1 MENVLYR
8 VLNDAEAHKYGDKYP
23 GLRRCGYGFN
33 QKAFTDMAYGYKDA
47 AEQLA
52 NSQCDY
58 SDKYNEGLLYP
69 IMFCYRQSVELM
81 LKASLLNLYLI
92 KDKQLHTSER
102 IALGKIIKT
111 HKLSAILSDIGNSLN
126 QIHCTGLDDL
136 IAKITTYISAIEE
149 IDSGSFVMRYPAD
162 KDMNADKIHA
172 SIHGFDVQYT
182 KEQFPEF
189 WSLLQDL
196 YSKTE
201 NLWSRGTLE

>member
-1 MENVLYR
+1 MENVLFR
-8 VLNDAEAHKYGDKYP
+8 VFDKEELREDKSECP
-23 GLRRCGYGFN
+23 GLRYCGYGSS
-33 QKAFTDMAYGYKDA
+33 QKAFTVMAYGYKDA

-52 NSQCDY
+52 DSQCDL
-58 SDKYNEGLLYP
+58 SEKYNDGLLYP

-81 LKASLLNLYLI
+81 LKASFLNLYLR

-102 IALGKIIKT
+102 IALGKLIKT

-136 IAKITTYISAIEE
+136 IAKIAIYISAIEE
-149 IDSGSFVMRYPAD
+149 IDSESFVMRYPAD